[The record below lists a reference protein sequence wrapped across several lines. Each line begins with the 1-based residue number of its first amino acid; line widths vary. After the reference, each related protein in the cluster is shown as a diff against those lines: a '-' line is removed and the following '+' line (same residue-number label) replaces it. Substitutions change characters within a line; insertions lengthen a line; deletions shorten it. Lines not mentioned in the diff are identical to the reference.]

1 MFLGGRGASPAGV
14 KMLPGALL
22 STPTVI
28 WLSKYMSLMKATTLN
43 MSGVAGRPTSA
54 GFHGVH
60 LFPNSSPAPLGLN
73 GFELKPGVVGP
84 CAIARRLMIALNVPS
99 ERLPRVV
106 CS

>member
-1 MFLGGRGASPAGV
+1 MFFGGRGGWPAGV

-54 GFHGVH
+54 GFQGVH
-60 LFPNSSPAPLGLN
+60 GFPNSSPAPVGLN
-73 GFELKPGVVGP
+73 GLRVKPGVVGP
-84 CAIARRLMIALNVPS
+84 CAIARRFMIALKVAS

-106 CS
+106 WS